1 MSETDNLI
9 DTMAKLIVGTVD
21 NRLSSADFDKSS
33 QGVVTAKAGDTYTI
47 AVFGGNYNIT
57 TDQTFVV
64 GQKVLVTAPQG
75 NMKNLTVSPGNI
87 GTMKT
92 VQSGVQDVDDR
103 LSDIEGD
110 YNFAY
115 DIIKKQAQT
124 DGELTIWYNVG
135 TPTANGYPA
144 YQWKTDDAKKGHV
157 GDMCFDTK
165 NNVVWQWEYKNNT
178 YQWIKVS
185 DSTITATLLKSSKAQ
200 DTADGK
206 RRVFY
211 SDKNHTPS
219 TPYDVGDIWAQ
230 GENGDLLRCIK
241 ARTIMESSNKT
252 DWALASKYTDDTVAN
267 NVKQDLKDFKDGEF
281 TNLKTTYK
289 TYTEVT
295 DEHIKNVAEA
305 ILSGADLNGKETLIK
320 SNQTSIEQTSSK
332 ISLIASETDL
342 AKAQETGKSAL
353 EITKE
358 SIKSEVVGKNQ
369 FTGKNLISTINQT
382 AEAVTIDADKINLNG
397 LVTIEN
403 KKATGFNSDAVN
415 KSVTSIS
422 GDVITT
428 GTLKADRIIA
438 NSITSDKIQSGAIM
452 NEVKDFPVNQPN
464 SGGEISFDDIG
475 YSELLLVF
483 RGWYEQDVRKR
494 ERGTHEVYY
503 GEDVNPYYDATKV
516 TMTHYVSTTTIV
528 VPANIEKETW
538 YQVVFDYP
546 KAYIWNS
553 YEYDGWWDTD
563 KYGSSITDYEPDPGK
578 THLDGYD
585 KNGFKFSYKIQG
597 AMRCFSVRKSG
608 GKIYVK
614 FVNAAFTGESGWW
627 VFKDESITYD
637 SKYAVPWK
645 IYAIK

>member
-21 NRLSSADFDKSS
+21 DRLSSADFDKSS

-92 VQSGVQDVDDR
+92 VRSGVQDVDNR
-103 LSDIEGD
+103 LSDIEED

-115 DIIKKQAQT
+115 DIIKKQT
-124 DGELTIWYNVG
+124 DGELTIWYNTG
-135 TPTANGYPA
+135 TPTVNGYPA

-165 NNVVWQWEYKNNT
+165 NNVAWQWEYKNNT

-211 SDKNHTPS
+211 SDKDHTPS

-230 GENGDLLRCIK
+230 GENGDLLRCTK

-267 NVKQDLKDFKDGEF
+267 NVKQDLKDFKGEF
-281 TNLKTTYK
+281 TNFKTTYK

-295 DEHIKNVAEA
+295 NEHIKNVAKA
-305 ILSGADLNGKETLIK
+305 ILSGDDLNGKETLIK

-342 AKAQETGKSAL
+342 TKAQETGKSAL

-358 SIKSEVVGKNQ
+358 SIKSEVVGKDQ

-382 AEAVTIDADKINLNG
+382 AEAVTINASKINL
-397 LVTIEN
+397 
-403 KKATGFNSDAVN
+403 D
-415 KSVTSIS
+415 
-422 GDVITT
+422 GDVLAINTDKITIKGNAITT
-428 GTLKADRIIA
+428 
-438 NSITSDKIQSGAIM
+438 DKLAAGAIM
-452 NEVKDFPVNQPN
+452 NEVKDFPVNKPN
-464 SGGEISFDDIG
+464 SGGEVSFDDIG

-483 RGWYEQDVRKR
+483 RGWYEQDVRRR

-528 VPANIEKETW
+528 VPANIEQETW

-553 YEYDGWWDTD
+553 YEYDEWWDTD
-563 KYGSSITDYEPDPGK
+563 KYGSSVTDYEPDPGK